1 MTCLI
6 VDDNAMARVALRNLV
21 EDLGQIEVVAECE
34 DAVAAMRV
42 LHERTVDLLLLDV
55 ELPKMSGLEL
65 IEALPHPPL
74 VILITSKAEYAVDA
88 FRLDIVD
95 YLLKPVQFV
104 RLTQAIERVREKLK
118 RRQPVPPAP
127 AAGDEAL
134 IFVKTSHGLQR
145 INPREVRYLQA
156 MGDYVNLVT
165 ADKRYPV
172 LGRLKEL
179 LQRLPAGRF
188 VRSHRSYAIN
198 LDHLERI
205 EDSAAIIGKDSIPI
219 SDSYRA
225 EVYARLKML

>member
-6 VDDNAMARVALRNLV
+6 VEDNAMARVALRNLV
-21 EDLGQIEVVAECE
+21 EDLGQIEIVAECE
-34 DAVAAMRV
+34 DALTALRILRERRV
-42 LHERTVDLLLLDV
+42 DFLLLDV
-55 ELPKMSGLEL
+55 ELPKMSGLEMV
-65 IEALPHPPL
+65 EALPHPPQ

-88 FRLDIVD
+88 FRLEIVD
-95 YLLKPVQFV
+95 YLIKPVQFA

-118 RRQPVPPAP
+118 ARSLAAP
-127 AAGDEAL
+127 AVTVADDYL
-134 IFVKTSHGLQR
+134 FVKTNHGLQR
-145 INPREVRYLQA
+145 INQRDIRYLQA

-165 ADKRYPV
+165 ADRRFPI
-172 LGRLKEL
+172 LGRLKDL
-179 LQRLPAGRF
+179 LQRMPEGRF

-205 EDSAAIIGKDSIPI
+205 EDGAAIIGKDSVPI